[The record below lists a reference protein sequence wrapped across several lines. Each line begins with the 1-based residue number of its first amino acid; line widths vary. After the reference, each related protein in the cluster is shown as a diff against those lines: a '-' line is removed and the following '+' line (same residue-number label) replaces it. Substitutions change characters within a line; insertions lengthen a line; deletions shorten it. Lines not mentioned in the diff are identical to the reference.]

1 MSNKDIFICSVVLLW
16 VLYLC
21 IAWYGA
27 MRTCEDKGG
36 EYLRGLISS
45 WKCVQVLNCK

>member
-1 MSNKDIFICSVVLLW
+1 MNNKDIFICSVVLLW
-16 VLYLC
+16 VFYLC
-21 IAWYGA
+21 IAWYGD

-36 EYLRGLISS
+36 EYLRGLIS